1 MTALTDH
8 GFGFGR
14 DDVFAMDLAAVRAD
28 MKTAS
33 AQEVKRQTV
42 SNTVAHLVGG
52 TQARF
57 IFLRVTDVLDTLVS
71 SKLAL
76 RRFLC
81 SQAKYFVISK
91 QWKGRVDFCLLLQAD
106 HLNLQRHFRNVATL
120 IGVCMIETSRIRS
133 PSKTPQLSV

>member
-1 MTALTDH
+1 MPKRRQPSRFSVFKRSTRWKKGIGDFECSCGGSGRAAMTALTDH

-14 DDVFAMDLAAVRAD
+14 DDVYAMDLAAVRAD

-42 SNTVAHLVGG
+42 SSTVAHSVGG

-57 IFLRVTDVLDTLVS
+57 IFLRVTDVLHTLVS

-76 RRFLC
+76 RRLLC

-91 QWKGRVDFCLLLQAD
+91 QW
-106 HLNLQRHFRNVATL
+106 
-120 IGVCMIETSRIRS
+120 
-133 PSKTPQLSV
+133 